1 MYIHSVSEKCAEKI
15 ITPTVNVFKDLQTG
29 CFFFSVE
36 KNRGGLAA
44 LESSSSSE
52 SSCTSPTG
60 PNSQS
65 GRFSEVAKCMLE
77 IIEDLQN
84 QTQLPGLAQPGSN
97 PVSPPAPAPAPA
109 PSVPETGLCP
119 TSPSSPFGAVDV
131 STLPTGP
138 TRVGLWG
145 NVGPEVSPSLV
156 PRPGSGIVPAPD
168 YHVYEEIVYQL
179 TTRPIS
185 NPGPP
190 PLPARPDGIFRTST
204 TLKKASSSH
213 PPPQSHRPKQRSN
226 LYSLFREPSA
236 RRDISQSLEQEY
248 LGAASTLGGIAPISQ
263 FGQPRHVLG
272 ARNHSDQD
280 QVKHSEEGEYGF
292 RIGT

>member
-1 MYIHSVSEKCAEKI
+1 MA
-15 ITPTVNVFKDLQTG
+15 P
-29 CFFFSVE
+29 
-36 KNRGGLAA
+36 
-44 LESSSSSE
+44 ESSSSSE
-52 SSCTSPTG
+52 SSCASPTG

-84 QTQLPGLAQPGSN
+84 QTQLPNLVKPGST
-97 PVSPPAPAPAPA
+97 PLSPPAPA
-109 PSVPETGLCP
+109 PSVPDSGARP
-119 TSPSSPFGAVDV
+119 TSPAPCRAV
-131 STLPTGP
+131 LGP
-138 TRVGLWG
+138 TRAGLWG
-145 NVGPEVSPSLV
+145 NVGPEASPSLLS
-156 PRPGSGIVPAPD
+156 RPGSAVVSGPD
-168 YHVYEEIVYQL
+168 YHVYEEIMYEL
-179 TTRPIS
+179 TTRPVS

-204 TLKKASSSH
+204 TLKKV
-213 PPPQSHRPKQRSN
+213 PPQCHRPKQRSN

-248 LGAASTLGGIAPISQ
+248 LGAAASTLGGIAPIPQ

-272 ARNHSDQD
+272 TRNHPEHD
-280 QVKHSEEGEYGF
+280 QVKQSEEEEYGF

>member
-1 MYIHSVSEKCAEKI
+1 ML
-15 ITPTVNVFKDLQTG
+15 KDLQTG

-36 KNRGGLAA
+36 KTRGGLAA
-44 LESSSSSE
+44 PESSSSSE
-52 SSCTSPTG
+52 SSCTSPTDS
-60 PNSQS
+60 NSQS

-97 PVSPPAPAPAPA
+97 PVSPPAPAP
-109 PSVPETGLCP
+109 SVPETGPYP
-119 TSPSSPFGAVDV
+119 TSPSSPFRAVDV
-131 STLPTGP
+131 STLAMGP
-138 TRVGLWG
+138 TRAGLWG
-145 NVGPEVSPSLV
+145 NVGPEISPSLV
-156 PRPGSGIVPAPD
+156 PRPGSGIVPGQD
-168 YHVYEEIVYQL
+168 YHVYEEIMYEL

-190 PLPARPDGIFRTST
+190 PLPARPDGIFRT
-204 TLKKASSSH
+204 TLKKAPALH

-272 ARNHSDQD
+272 SQTRSDQD
-280 QVKHSEEGEYGF
+280 QVKQSEEGEYGF
-292 RIGT
+292 RIST